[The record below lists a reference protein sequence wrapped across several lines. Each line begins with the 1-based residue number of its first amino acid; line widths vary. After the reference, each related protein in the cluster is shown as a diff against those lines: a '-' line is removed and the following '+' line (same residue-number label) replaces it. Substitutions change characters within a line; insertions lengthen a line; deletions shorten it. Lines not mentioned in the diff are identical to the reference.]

1 MQESDLKRRAPW
13 EEIFFREAFFL
24 YEHRAAV
31 YADRRMFFSPLP
43 FKNNLAYSGS
53 SGLDNAT
60 LGIYLKWWDSCE
72 RAVIREQDR
81 VVALTDFIAGSPLS
95 GINTC
100 AVVDK
105 EGNPRRHSFAS
116 PFSDIWNSFRIINT
130 LYDAEKGKSPA
141 FTLEETVAK
150 LRASLTP
157 SASLPVVS
165 G

>member
-1 MQESDLKRRAPW
+1 MQESDLKQRASW

-24 YEHRAAV
+24 YEHRATV

-81 VVALTDFIAGSPLS
+81 VVALTYFIAGSPLS

-105 EGNPRRHSFAS
+105 EGIPRA
-116 PFSDIWNSFRIINT
+116 
-130 LYDAEKGKSPA
+130 G
-141 FTLEETVAK
+141 TVQADTY
-150 LRASLTP
+150 RS
-157 SASLPVVS
+157 
-165 G
+165 

>member
-31 YADRRMFFSPLP
+31 YADSRMFFSPLP

-72 RAVIREQDR
+72 RLKVRYFRAFANDSGRQ
-81 VVALTDFIAGSPLS
+81 TFSSP
-95 GINTC
+95 C
-100 AVVDK
+100 
-105 EGNPRRHSFAS
+105 
-116 PFSDIWNSFRIINT
+116 
-130 LYDAEKGKSPA
+130 
-141 FTLEETVAK
+141 
-150 LRASLTP
+150 ASLNRG
-157 SASLPVVS
+157 AISLSRNPAMPQPMRVT
-165 G
+165 